1 MNHIVQGIERLS
13 CTHVM
18 SPFHALVKFTSDTK
32 IFFSPVKAGK
42 DGKLEQPMLGDTVI
56 AYDSVDDLQ
65 AGANSSKQKIKKVGD
80 SCDCFPENLSLI
92 HI

>member
-18 SPFHALVKFTSDTK
+18 SPFHVLVKFTSDTK

-42 DGKLEQPMLGDTVI
+42 VGKLEQPMIGDIVI

-65 AGANSSKQKIKKVGD
+65 AETNPSKQKIEKVSD
-80 SCDCFPENLSLI
+80 PCD
-92 HI
+92 